1 MDWLLAVIFGL
12 AGPPASGGYIHSPP
26 PVVDQGPSVAEKNTG
41 RRQHGDQRHEPRSAM
56 TARKPMPPPVGYAA
70 TAPAARTMVPSRLVA
85 GTPLLGQDPRKPFT
99 WWLFSTPLP
108 REPSGEKR

>member
-12 AGPPASGGYIHSPP
+12 AGPPASGNYIYSPP
-26 PVVDQGPSVAEKNTG
+26 PVADRGPSVAERNTG
-41 RRQHGDQRHEPRSAM
+41 RRQHGDHEPRSAM
-56 TARKPMPPPVGYAA
+56 TARKPMQPHVGYAA
-70 TAPAARTMVPSRLVA
+70 TAPAARTGVPSRLVA

-108 REPSGEKR
+108 KEPSGEK